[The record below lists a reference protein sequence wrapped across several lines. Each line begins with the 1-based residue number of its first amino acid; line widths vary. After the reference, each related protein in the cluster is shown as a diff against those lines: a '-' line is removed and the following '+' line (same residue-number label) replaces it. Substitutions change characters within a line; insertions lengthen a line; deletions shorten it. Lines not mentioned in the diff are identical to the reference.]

1 MFTSDTLKIASFNTK
16 IDKLLLK
23 LATISAA
30 IAVLESQNQRQQ
42 PTFRP
47 DNSLP
52 TYDDVVNYEKEKEAA
67 GIEPPTYEEAL
78 KMIGVATSPSQANS
92 GLRRTDNPSG
102 LSRQDQPVFV
112 RLDSAVLPNV
122 PESRHLNQI
131 TNPMAN
137 PANSPITN
145 PMANPANNPIINPM
159 ANPANNPI
167 TNPAN
172 PLFHPIRN
180 LTEARI

>member
-67 GIEPPTYEEAL
+67 GIEPPT
-78 KMIGVATSPSQANS
+78 SRSQAYALN
-92 GLRRTDNPSG
+92 R
-102 LSRQDQPVFV
+102 
-112 RLDSAVLPNV
+112 SARPTPLTSWNG
-122 PESRHLNQI
+122 I
-131 TNPMAN
+131 TEKLACF
-137 PANSPITN
+137 SV
-145 PMANPANNPIINPM
+145 
-159 ANPANNPI
+159 
-167 TNPAN
+167 
-172 PLFHPIRN
+172 
-180 LTEARI
+180 